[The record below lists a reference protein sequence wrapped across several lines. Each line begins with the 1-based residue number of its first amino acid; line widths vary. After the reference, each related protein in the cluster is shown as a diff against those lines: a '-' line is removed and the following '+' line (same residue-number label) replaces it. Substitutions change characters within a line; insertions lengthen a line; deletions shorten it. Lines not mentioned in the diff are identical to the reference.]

1 MATYLLRRIINGL
14 LVLFGVVSLVF
25 LIFNLKPGDPARMLA
40 DQRSSPEALAAI
52 RKDLGL
58 GYPLSTRYLLYL
70 NDLSPIA
77 IMQENDRD
85 QPAFLDRERYTV
97 AGSIPIGAKLLVLK

>member
-1 MATYLLRRIINGL
+1 MGRLSDSPMIAYLANRLFNGL

-52 RKDLGL
+52 RQDLGVGL
-58 GYPLSTRYLLYL
+58 PWAPATCST
-70 NDLSPIA
+70 S
-77 IMQENDRD
+77 
-85 QPAFLDRERYTV
+85 TT
-97 AGSIPIGAKLLVLK
+97 